1 MDKPSTYSQEQLP
14 WVVFRL
20 GNHRLALSAAW
31 VREMAALPEVTVLP
45 GADPHLRGMVDIRGL
60 LMPLMDLRRRLGLP
74 SLSHEAEELIRELD
88 QQEQGHGQWLRQ
100 REEAAFQGRPQAA
113 GRDPGQCP
121 FGLWLSR
128 RRAQGGVLAGC
139 LDILDS
145 PHRQAHLAA
154 AQAADPPARGQ
165 TKKAAQPLAKAQ
177 PGPPTGLSRAVERCR
192 RNLRRPQKE
201 IALVMQHQGSPLA
214 LAVDEV
220 EAVEP
225 LAPSGMDWNRADLGQ
240 LNQRLVSGVAQRP
253 EGGEMVFLLE
263 LTQLLEEGRRLA
275 SPDLLALP

>member
-1 MDKPSTYSQEQLP
+1 MDKPSTYSQQQLP

-20 GNHRLALSAAW
+20 GSHRLALSAAW
-31 VREMAALPEVTVLP
+31 VREMTALPEVTVLP
-45 GADPHLRGMVDIRGL
+45 GADPHLRGMVDIRGRV
-60 LMPLMDLRRRLGLP
+60 MPLMDLRRRLGLP
-74 SLSHEAEELIRELD
+74 SLSHEAQELIRELD
-88 QQEQGHGQWLRQ
+88 QQERGHGQWLRQ
-100 REEAAFQGRPQAA
+100 REDALFQGRPQAA
-113 GRDPGQCP
+113 DWDPGQCP

-128 RRAQGGVLAGC
+128 RRAEGGVLAGC

-154 AQAADPPARGQ
+154 NQADGLL
-165 TKKAAQPLAKAQ
+165 TKNETDKAAESVTKARSGPLSSL
-177 PGPPTGLSRAVERCR
+177 GRALERCR

-201 IALVMQHQGSPLA
+201 IALVMQHQVSPLA

-225 LAPSGMDWNRADLGQ
+225 LAPSGMDWNQADLGQ

-253 EGGEMVFLLE
+253 EGGKMVFLLE
-263 LTQLLEEGRRLA
+263 LDQLLEEGRRLA
-275 SPDLLALP
+275 PPNLLALP